1 MDTILEL
8 PPTPIRGVAAHLLIE
23 TLSGEVIVD
32 EDVNKVE
39 VGTRVRWASWP
50 YRERDKKVECE
61 VRMSE
66 VARIELTPCRDR
78 LADRAARR

>member
-1 MDTILEL
+1 MMTL
-8 PPTPIRGVAAHLLIE
+8 TPSETPVRGVAAHLFIE
-23 TLSGEVIVD
+23 TIAGEVLVD

-50 YRERDKKVECE
+50 YRERDQKVERE
-61 VRMSE
+61 VSMCD

-78 LADRAARR
+78 LADRSQRR

>member
-1 MDTILEL
+1 METILEL
-8 PPTPIRGVAAHLLIE
+8 PPTPVRGVAAHLLIE
-23 TLSGEVIVD
+23 TLDGEVIVD

-50 YRERDKKVECE
+50 YRERDAMVERE
-61 VRMSE
+61 ISMTK